1 MPPDTSEPPGPAGT
15 NSYPPAD
22 ARRRAL
28 ARLLDL
34 ACSLAPLALV
44 PEGHPVAGALG
55 SGALLLFSDSL
66 FGPGRSLGKRLFGL
80 RTIILATRR
89 PADPLASAQRNA
101 IFALAVLPAL
111 FTPAP
116 FLPVAE
122 VLGAVFAVEAMI
134 ALLPMRRDLGQ
145 LRFGD
150 LLAGT
155 QVIDASI
162 PLPLLEPLVRRA
174 NGRVALGPSSHRTLT
189 RLRRAPRDEP
199 PAPSRP
205 SPPKDIACASP

>member
-1 MPPDTSEPPGPAGT
+1 
-15 NSYPPAD
+15 
-22 ARRRAL
+22 
-28 ARLLDL
+28 
-34 ACSLAPLALV
+34 
-44 PEGHPVAGALG
+44 
-55 SGALLLFSDSL
+55 
-66 FGPGRSLGKRLFGL
+66 
-80 RTIILATRR
+80 
-89 PADPLASAQRNA
+89 
-101 IFALAVLPAL
+101 
-111 FTPAP
+111 
-116 FLPVAE
+116 

-174 NGRVALGPSSHRTLT
+174 NGRVALGPSPHRTLT
-189 RLRRAPRDEP
+189 RLRRAPREAP
-199 PAPSRP
+199 PAPLCP